1 MKTITITLNVPDD
14 INELEIKDIQRQC
27 QTIADPDSIAIF
39 WSIEDVQEVARH
51 LTDDQA
57 REVLETAKRRHDA
70 NVGINW
76 EVLETVADI
85 LFDQPE
91 EEEEE
96 EEEEA

>member
-14 INELEIKDIQRQC
+14 INELEIKDIQKQC

-39 WSIEDVQEVARH
+39 WSIEDVQEVAKH

-57 REVLETAKRRHDA
+57 REVLETAKWGHDA
-70 NVGINW
+70 TIGISW
-76 EVLETVADI
+76 DVLQTIADT